1 MTTAIATTDRA
12 PTTPR
17 AATAAPKKDPAT
29 GKWGFVCDVVSPD
42 GRRHQTRRKG
52 FATKAEAQA
61 ALDRVRTS
69 VRSNS
74 YVASLPRAS
83 GCPPFAPT

>member
-52 FATKAEAQA
+52 FATC
-61 ALDRVRTS
+61 LLYTS
-69 VRSNS
+69 PACRGRS
-74 YVASLPRAS
+74 VAPDGR
-83 GCPPFAPT
+83 